1 MEPVARL
8 LIVED
13 LASLAETLRR
23 AMSAHAREI
32 TVAPSLQAA
41 RRALSVQ
48 PPDAVLLDV
57 SLPDGSGLEL
67 LDSLRAL
74 TPWPRVI
81 AMSGTA
87 SPEETF
93 RLAQAGVRAYLP
105 KPIQLD
111 QLEAAWRRAREVPPD
126 LLPLVRASVGHVP
139 LRELE
144 EQVRAAMVDEAI
156 AQSRGNRRGAARML
170 DVSRQLLQ
178 QILRRR
184 G

>member
-1 MEPVARL
+1 MDPVARL

-13 LASLAETLRR
+13 TPSLAETLRR
-23 AMSAHAREI
+23 AMLPHARE
-32 TVAPSLQAA
+32 VVLANSLSAA
-41 RRALSVQ
+41 RQAIAEA

-57 SLPDGSGLEL
+57 SLPDGTGLEL
-67 LDSLRAL
+67 METLRAL
-74 TPWPRVI
+74 TPWPRVV
-81 AMSGTA
+81 AMSGSA
-87 SPEETF
+87 SPSETF
-93 RLAQAGVRAYLP
+93 RLAQAGVRAYVP

-111 QLEAAWRRAREVPPD
+111 QLEAAWQSARAAPPE
-126 LLPLVRASVGHVP
+126 LLPLVRAAVGHVP

-144 EQVRAAMVDEAI
+144 EQVRTAMVDEAI

-184 G
+184 S